1 VGFFGRFSRF
11 VPYFAL
17 AYILLG
23 HYRNRTLVN
32 KEEIHMRHAFAL
44 ILALVCTLS
53 IVAAQTPAAP
63 PAGQQDAQKPSAPST
78 PAAQSAAGSKV
89 TYTGCLKPGTA
100 ADSWTLENAEV
111 ASAAGA
117 AKSPGATATSG
128 ASKMTIGLNVKPG
141 ENIKPHANHK
151 IEVTGTLGKAAGGAA
166 SSSSSATPSQTLNVE
181 SVKMVA
187 ASCP

>member
-1 VGFFGRFSRF
+1 
-11 VPYFAL
+11 
-17 AYILLG
+17 
-23 HYRNRTLVN
+23 VN

-63 PAGQQDAQKPSAPST
+63 PAGQETQKPSTPSA
-78 PAAQSAAGSKV
+78 PAAQSAASKV
-89 TYTGCLKPGTA
+89 TYTGCLKPGST

-117 AKSPGATATSG
+117 KPGATATSG
-128 ASKMTIGLNVKPG
+128 ASKMTLGLNVKPS

-151 IEVTGTLGKAAGGAA
+151 IEVTGTLSKAAGGA
-166 SSSSSATPSQTLNVE
+166 SSATAPSQTINVE

-187 ASCP
+187 ATCP

>member
-1 VGFFGRFSRF
+1 MNAHS
-11 VPYFAL
+11 AL
-17 AYILLG
+17 AYILLS
-23 HYRNRTLVN
+23 HFRNRTLVN

-63 PAGQQDAQKPSAPST
+63 PAGQQETQKPSAPSA

-117 AKSPGATATSG
+117 AKPGATATSG
-128 ASKMTIGLNVKPG
+128 ASKMTLGLNVKPG

-151 IEVTGTLGKAAGGAA
+151 IEVTGTMSKAAGSP
-166 SSSSSATPSQTLNVE
+166 SSSTTPSQTINVE

-187 ASCP
+187 ATCP